1 LEKDIQLKMLFLSKE
16 FFRIIQIEERKKIRK
31 KNLTGGEKNAE

>member
-1 LEKDIQLKMLFLSKE
+1 MLFLSKE

-31 KNLTGGEKNAE
+31 KNLTGGEKNAEQSKKKD